1 MIEEILKNIED
12 EKNIF
17 ITGGAGTGKS
27 YTLNKVIDYLDRHHS
42 KKIVAKT
49 AMTGMASLQ
58 FEGGGQ
64 TLHSLT
70 GIGVYKNIDDL
81 KHIVNKYFF
90 KTEKRYLLQEI
101 DILIVDEISML
112 RSDTLELIDALFKY
126 VMQSTKPFGGK
137 QVIFCGDFMQLPPIV
152 KAEDRLENFWAFQSP
167 VWSALDFKVIYL
179 TEVKRQDSK
188 TFSNALNMIRAG
200 VVNDSVDQ
208 FFFKSVKNK
217 IPDDVES
224 VKLLST
230 NEAVNTFNREK
241 LNRVSVESEEKTF
254 MAKVWGMDEKLE
266 STIRRDSPAVE
277 RLQLRPGC
285 QVMILVNSPTSG
297 YVNGSMGEF
306 LEHNFIYDIEDN
318 KIPVLVIRL
327 FEDDRVVKV
336 PMYQWTIKIPQGEAD
351 LVLAYFNQ
359 YPVKLAYA
367 ITIHKSQG
375 MSIDYLEVD
384 LKKCFADHMAYVA
397 LSRAKNY
404 EGLRVINWEP
414 RAVKCNKAAFNF
426 YMGLKKSGVI

>member
-1 MIEEILKNIED
+1 MIDKILKKID
-12 EKNIF
+12 EGKNIF

-27 YTLNKVIDYLDRHHS
+27 YTLNKVIAYLKENHE

-58 FEGGGQ
+58 FEDGGQ

-70 GIGVYKNIDDL
+70 GIGHHKNVNDL
-81 KHIVNKYFF
+81 KSITDRYFF
-90 KTEKRYLLQEI
+90 KTQKRFLLEEL

-126 VMQSTKPFGGK
+126 VMQSPRPFGGK

-152 KAEDRLENFWAFQSP
+152 RKEDKLPDFWAFQSK
-167 VWSALDFKVIYL
+167 VWKHLDFSVIYL

-188 TFSNALNMIRAG
+188 VFSNALNMVRAG
-200 VVNDSVDQ
+200 VVNDAVDK
-208 FFFKSVKNK
+208 FFYQSAKNK
-217 IPDDVES
+217 IPNDVKS

-230 NEAVNTFNREK
+230 NEAVETLNREQ
-241 LNRVSVESEEKTF
+241 LSRISTPNQQLYFPAEI
-254 MAKVWGMDEKLE
+254 WGMDEKLE
-266 STIRRDSPAVE
+266 DTIRRDSPGME
-277 RLQLRPGC
+277 HLYLRPGC
-285 QVMILVNSPTSG
+285 QVMILVNNPAGG

-306 LEHNFIYDIEDN
+306 ICRQTIETIDDDEVE
-318 KIPVLVIRL
+318 VLKIRL
-327 FEDDRVVKV
+327 FESDRIVMVPIYRWAIKV
-336 PMYQWTIKIPQGEAD
+336 PQGEHD
-351 LVLAYFNQ
+351 LILAYFKQ
-359 YPVKLAYA
+359 FPVKLAYA

-397 LSRAKNY
+397 LSRAKTY
-404 EGLRVINWEP
+404 EGLRVVNWEP
-414 RAVKCNKAAFNF
+414 RSVKCNRDAFNF
-426 YMGLKKSGVI
+426 YMGLKNSGVI